1 MSIIILILFTCL
13 TSIYCS
19 DLYLSVY
26 SITSGNCQLELHAST
41 RERSIN
47 DFIYTGPFEN
57 IEKVLY
63 NSKNNIE
70 KIKNENHPWVFFS
83 NTCNFSDV
91 KYFSN
96 KTIFIISYECDN
108 PQFFKNSS
116 YYSFASVSN
125 MKEYLDKA
133 DTKFHYA
140 KVGKEADFKVYLAL
154 GIIFVINMIVAII
167 CKIISNKKM
176 RKNILF
182 ILLPIYPLY
191 SILYTMLFVCNM
203 CNLFI
208 IPFGNPTFNIVG
220 EYVILF
226 VHACF
231 KAISF
236 GVIIL
241 ILQGWMVVN
250 FAGGVEFQRYKYYFL
265 FYDLGFSCILNLSLY
280 FVRITSKLNKY
291 YFKRCL
297 EQVAFMS
304 YLIYSIFKVLI
315 PLYRQMKYEERK
327 GSQLVE
333 CMKFKYKRLLQLYI
347 FFGICS
353 ILIFVSPFIE
363 KLLIDLY
370 LYDFIFHY
378 TFQVIYEIILC
389 VGVNFIFLSKEFPPY
404 YFEKIIFDYK
414 EISSLIADFVED
426 EDKNK
431 FSISKI
437 TSANLKTS
445 MKKGYPILFIN
456 PFTSTKN
463 LFPNNQ
469 LYLGIATNNK

>member
-13 TSIYCS
+13 TLIYCS

-96 KTIFIISYECDN
+96 KTIFIISYDCDN

-176 RKNILF
+176 KKNILF

-191 SILYTMLFVCNM
+191 SILYTML
-203 CNLFI
+203 
-208 IPFGNPTFNIVG
+208 
-220 EYVILF
+220 IL
-226 VHACF
+226 
-231 KAISF
+231 
-236 GVIIL
+236 
-241 ILQGWMVVN
+241 
-250 FAGGVEFQRYKYYFL
+250 
-265 FYDLGFSCILNLSLY
+265 
-280 FVRITSKLNKY
+280 
-291 YFKRCL
+291 
-297 EQVAFMS
+297 
-304 YLIYSIFKVLI
+304 
-315 PLYRQMKYEERK
+315 
-327 GSQLVE
+327 
-333 CMKFKYKRLLQLYI
+333 
-347 FFGICS
+347 
-353 ILIFVSPFIE
+353 
-363 KLLIDLY
+363 
-370 LYDFIFHY
+370 
-378 TFQVIYEIILC
+378 
-389 VGVNFIFLSKEFPPY
+389 
-404 YFEKIIFDYK
+404 
-414 EISSLIADFVED
+414 
-426 EDKNK
+426 
-431 FSISKI
+431 
-437 TSANLKTS
+437 
-445 MKKGYPILFIN
+445 
-456 PFTSTKN
+456 
-463 LFPNNQ
+463 
-469 LYLGIATNNK
+469 